1 MERTHTEIWI
11 EMEKKLF
18 FNGTILQSKPKVVV
32 AGMVVVLLLLR
43 LN

>member
-11 EMEKKLF
+11 EMEKPF

>member
-11 EMEKKLF
+11 EMEKPL
-18 FNGTILQSKPKVVV
+18 FNGTILQSKPKVV